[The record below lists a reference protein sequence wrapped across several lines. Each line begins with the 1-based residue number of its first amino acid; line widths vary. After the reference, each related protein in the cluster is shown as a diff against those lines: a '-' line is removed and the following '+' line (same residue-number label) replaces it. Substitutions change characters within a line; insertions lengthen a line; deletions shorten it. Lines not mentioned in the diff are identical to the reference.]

1 MSIDFCWIPNPA
13 PLPFRLHNV
22 PSLSRRSEGLRNLSS
37 LTFRTALNSPRQ
49 LSFTEA
55 TNFCIIV
62 GTILSQNPRIQYL
75 EWGMGGELW
84 APDLV
89 EHVLKRASKKL
100 KKLSIVGYFIGD
112 ESPILE
118 YLIDAND
125 KQQCRQQQEQHSPR
139 EEKLNE
145 SDKPMECESVDDEK
159 SSRIER
165 DDGTDGD
172 DDNGTDGGSGGCSEL
187 EELVLEAVDPMS
199 IFQGPPELDWMWLND
214 VHGALPIRA
223 LTLLNFETDKLIE
236 PDEYDEDC
244 PAHQPNGSLMA
255 ILSKC
260 PYLEKLCVT
269 FDDPCHS
276 VASAKYRFMREIRT
290 DPHFVRFP
298 CRLILVSEECDFVEK
313 MYERCPRLREIEFG
327 MAYQFTT
334 DHWIEMMRSYGAQLE
349 SLSVWGNVSSFS
361 SKAFMTMIG
370 RPISHFTRDT
380 PHRLTRLNISGMEHL
395 HECAWMALYQLP
407 QLKEFRARDVPLD
420 ARDLTMK
427 DNWTCKGLEVLE
439 IFVLVPKS
447 SQWFWCDSCE
457 EWAKDAMCCR
467 KDVATAAAED
477 ESEDGTEDES
487 EDETEDDHENRNGDG
502 QDSVTIATKRKRQGT
517 GGTRET
523 IKRARKESSEQTA
536 EGGIE
541 KGYTTLMDRNE
552 DFARNQDDRDQSF
565 QRYKQVQIRVCEMI
579 GGLTE
584 LRELR
589 IEGEKDFAFSNHKW
603 DCLELTLETGLHYLR
618 PLQQNLETLDVH
630 TLHENLGGQKEVEWI
645 ARNWIHHNN
654 PRWLEQH
661 SSSTYATTSSASAS
675 SLGGGGGG
683 SEQKGN
689 ALMSDNSDNFI
700 APYPK
705 FRRLRG
711 ISDRVFDPIGSR
723 RKNGGK
729 DGDNDNDIDEF
740 SQKRQDF
747 LKNCRHIQSLC
758 LTDARFEC
766 WLELIDELFFMMN
779 PKTPVSL
786 NPQAAGLKNLNPG
799 IQGLEWKV
807 DESLAEPAFMDI
819 ALRRMTRHLK
829 KLSIVWRRSGTRLEF
844 VLEHVMK
851 AYEKRLEQLAHQELK
866 EGKTAA

>member
-1 MSIDFCWIPNPA
+1 MTIPEILSNIFSFLDWYSLRCCGKVSRLWRAHSQPFTWNTKKITTPYFLSVLFGPDGDEGECDDDGDSGKGKSKGKNKSKSKGKGKGKDNKQLLAKKMQHFAKNCSHIRSLVVSDPSQIDRKTPIEFCWIQDPA

-22 PSLSRRSEGLRNLSS
+22 PSLSRRSECLRNLSS
-37 LTFRTALNSPRQ
+37 LIFQTALNSPRQ
-49 LSFTEA
+49 LSSTEA
-55 TNFCIIV
+55 TNFCVIV
-62 GTILSQNPRIQYL
+62 GTILSQNPGIQDL

-84 APDLV
+84 AADLA
-89 EHVLKRASKKL
+89 EHVLKRASRQL
-100 KKLSIVGYFIGD
+100 KKLSIVGYFIGG
-112 ESPILE
+112 ESHILK

-125 KQQCRQQQEQHSPR
+125 KQQRRQQQEQNSPR

-145 SDKPMECESVDDEK
+145 NNKPMECESAVDEK

-165 DDGTDGD
+165 DAGTDGN
-172 DDNGTDGGSGGCSEL
+172 DDNDTDGDSGGCSEL
-187 EELVLEAVDPMS
+187 EELVFEAVDPVG
-199 IFQGPPELDWMWLND
+199 IRGPPELNWMWLND

-236 PDEYDEDC
+236 SDDYDPDW

-276 VASAKYRFMREIRT
+276 LASAKYRFMDEIRA

-298 CRLILVSEECDFVEK
+298 CRLILVSEESDFVEK

-349 SLSVWGNVSSFS
+349 SLSVWGNLSSFN

-370 RPISHFTRDT
+370 RPISHFARDT
-380 PHRLTRLNISGMEHL
+380 SHRLTRLNINGMEHL
-395 HECAWMALYQLP
+395 HECAWMALHQLP

-420 ARDLTMK
+420 ARDLAMK

-457 EWAKDAMCCR
+457 EWAKGAMCCR
-467 KDVATAAAED
+467 KGVATAAAED
-477 ESEDGTEDES
+477 ESKDES
-487 EDETEDDHENRNGDG
+487 EDESEDDHENRNGDG
-502 QDSVTIATKRKRQGT
+502 QDNVTIGTKRKRKGT
-517 GGTRET
+517 SGTRET
-523 IKRARKESSEQTA
+523 GKRAREEPSEQTA
-536 EGGIE
+536 DRGAE
-541 KGYTTLMDRNE
+541 KDNTTSMDRKE

-565 QRYKQVQIRVCEMI
+565 ERYKQVQIRVCEMI
-579 GGLTE
+579 GGLTR

-589 IEGEKDFAFSNHKW
+589 IEGQKDFAFSNNKW
-603 DCLELTLETGLHYLR
+603 DCLELTLETGLDHLR

-645 ARNWIHHNN
+645 ALNWIHYNN
-654 PRWLEQH
+654 PRWLEQR
-661 SSSTYATTSSASAS
+661 SSTYPTTSSASAS
-675 SLGGGGGG
+675 SLGGGE

-700 APYPK
+700 PPYPK
-705 FRRLRG
+705 FRRLCG
-711 ISDRVFDPIGSR
+711 ISEYGVDQNIKWLKEQCPTLYIVNSQGKRDDRVS
-723 RKNGGK
+723 K
-729 DGDNDNDIDEF
+729 
-740 SQKRQDF
+740 S
-747 LKNCRHIQSLC
+747 
-758 LTDARFEC
+758 
-766 WLELIDELFFMMN
+766 
-779 PKTPVSL
+779 
-786 NPQAAGLKNLNPG
+786 
-799 IQGLEWKV
+799 
-807 DESLAEPAFMDI
+807 
-819 ALRRMTRHLK
+819 
-829 KLSIVWRRSGTRLEF
+829 
-844 VLEHVMK
+844 MK
-851 AYEKRLEQLAHQELK
+851 
-866 EGKTAA
+866 